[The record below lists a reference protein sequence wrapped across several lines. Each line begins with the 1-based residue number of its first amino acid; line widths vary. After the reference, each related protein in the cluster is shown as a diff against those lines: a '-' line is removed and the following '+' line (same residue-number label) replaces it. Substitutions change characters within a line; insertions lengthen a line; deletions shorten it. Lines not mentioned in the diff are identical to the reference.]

1 MIPVEYYLYIS
12 LALFVIGMMTVFIR
26 KNAIVILM
34 GIELMLN
41 AANINLVAFS
51 KFDGQ
56 EIDGQLFTLF
66 VIMIAAAEMTVA
78 LAIIVKAVRTFNTA
92 NVDEFNKLKG

>member
-78 LAIIVKAVRTFNTA
+78 LAIIVKVVRTFNTA